1 MLSGGI
7 ADKLGNR
14 YEAKWLVRLLLD
26 VIASNAAW
34 LRFEGVTPEFEG
46 FECSIRRDQVVEW
59 HQAKINAPHGN
70 WTINA
75 LTREGVLTAFRRRLE
90 ANTGDLC
97 IFVSQDPAKDFRAL
111 TEAAKTAN
119 HVQEFIGALGDK
131 QRDKFDQLAAIWG
144 VEAAVAYDWLTR
156 CEACTIPTREME
168 ATISSFCDLYFAPN
182 PSAFAI
188 LRDYLEQHLNK
199 EVTTETVRAAIRE
212 GDALVIK
219 DWSLDPTLRE
229 RLQAETASYLQ
240 TYSPFGAG
248 GSTIPRNETKKLTEF
263 IKRSDGPSVVLVT
276 GVAGSGKSGVARGLI
291 DQLRDDGTA
300 HLAFRVD
307 HHLDRRTPQDI
318 GNALIGRSES
328 PVATLKGLQPEGLSV
343 LIVDQVDAVSEVSGR
358 NGAVKQAV
366 LSMVDDVRQFSTVRM
381 VLICRSFDLDSD
393 TRLKSLKEARGIE
406 QINVPLLDWDGEVAP
421 LLSDKGIDAQALSSG
436 QKDLLCLPINL
447 AVFLEAGS
455 DGQTFSSR
463 NDLFESL
470 MQKKDR
476 AIRTDRALPWALAAP
491 LTALAN
497 WMSDQQ
503 RLDAPQTVLDAF
515 PGSLDLLRSEGL
527 IVGARNRINFFHE
540 SFFDYLFTRAFGERD
555 QSLVDLLTS
564 TEQHLFRRTQVRQIL
579 EAFRQNHRRRY
590 LCELESVLTDDRIRY
605 HVKIAVTQW
614 LGSLADPTVEE
625 RDVLLRLD
633 GDSGNF
639 SPLVRYALLASVG
652 WFDLLNDEG
661 SLWTVLNSENE
672 DRQETVLWWFLRL
685 VGERSEEIAQLLGA
699 WWDGDPQR
707 GKRLLHW
714 FGFVRPGKF
723 DNALAALCRKVVRS
737 NPPGLFGN
745 GEGRRREFAFSTW
758 AEHQPEEGFGI
769 LKAHFDAWFEAHP
782 GRHPFASRTL
792 GDLDTYT
799 LGKIAE
805 NSPKAFVVETIDA
818 LVRSVDI
825 IGQNKTDG
833 YPDFTFTHRSHSDQL
848 LDEDKFLHTFRSSL
862 RKIANDDPFIA
873 RQFLSRLDATKH
885 EVLLHL
891 HLETTAANGEAFADH
906 FLTLLENNRLFE
918 AGWHGA
924 DWKSFAD
931 AAKSVM
937 PFLSTND
944 RLHVEKKILEHWP
957 ELDRAKKSA
966 RESRGHAPVDTR
978 SSRNRVVRALNESG
992 FEQWCVLETVG
1003 EALLSCMSVCRLRQL
1018 RRKFPGLKIDQP
1030 QNIKV
1035 RQVVSPIK
1043 QDSAA
1048 RMNDEQWLRA
1058 IARYNDD
1065 EERRRGRDFVDGG
1078 ARELGRELQN
1088 ASKEQ
1093 PARFASLLKRIPDDA
1108 NPTYVRHLLD
1118 GLAQAE
1124 DVDEPLLK
1132 AAVLHAHARPE
1143 RPYGSQIARMFMG
1156 SPALADDPEL
1166 FDILAWYV
1174 ENGEANDDET
1184 VDASNTER
1192 EVMSVEDLMG
1202 HVGRLQIRGIN
1213 GVRGLAA
1220 EALGSVLWKLPHLA
1234 DKISRLLERRIAR
1247 EPLVSVRCN
1256 LMVALVPLY
1265 NSDRLRCAQLVGHLI
1280 DGPSELSEPQRRGN
1294 SHSLLSPLITQQGTR
1309 LLRYLIHWVP
1319 SVGPKLVHRLLE
1331 SGDETMRMIGVWH
1344 VLRLS
1349 FQDSAYAADAD
1360 RFIEKSG
1367 LYRRLAADVA
1377 SGAFVEEEFRD
1388 RAEQQLIRFFNDDDE
1403 EVRKQATDVFR
1414 RIDHADSGRFFRL
1427 AEAYIE
1433 SKAFEGEMFAF
1444 VQALE
1449 DATIDVC
1456 ELVISASEKL
1466 VTQLNPKDLGDD
1478 QRTWDIG
1485 HLQELIKREYPAS
1498 DANPKLRGR
1507 VLDVIDRMLALDFA
1521 GTDEILEAHDR

>member
-26 VIASNAAW
+26 VIAGKAAW
-34 LRFEGVTPEFEG
+34 LRFEGITPEFEG

-59 HQAKINAPHGN
+59 HQTKVNAPHGN

-75 LTREGVLTAFRRRLE
+75 LTRKGVLTAFKRRLE

-97 IFVSQDPAKDFRAL
+97 IFISQDPAKDFRAL

-119 HVQEFIGALGDK
+119 HVQEFIGALGNK
-131 QRDKFDQLAAIWG
+131 QRDRFDQLAAIWG

-188 LRDYLEQHLNK
+188 LRDYLELHLNK
-199 EVTTETVRAAIRE
+199 EITTETVRAAVRE
-212 GDALVIK
+212 SGALVIK

-229 RLQAETASYLQ
+229 RLQAETTSYLQ

-248 GSTIPRNETKKLTEF
+248 GSTIPRNETEKLTEL

-291 DQLRDDGTA
+291 DQLRDDGTT

-307 HHLDRRTPQDI
+307 HHLDRHTSQDI

-328 PVATLKGLQPEGLSV
+328 PVSTLKGLEPKGLSV
-343 LIVDQVDAVSEVSGR
+343 LIIDQIDAVSEVSGR

-366 LSMVDDVRQFSTVRM
+366 LRMIDDVRQFRTVRM

-393 TRLKSLKEARGIE
+393 ARLKSLEETQGVERIG
-406 QINVPLLDWDGEVAP
+406 VPLLDWDGEVAP
-421 LLSDKGIDAQALSSG
+421 LLSGKGIDAQALSSG

-497 WMSDQQ
+497 WMSGRQK
-503 RLDAPQTVLDAF
+503 LDAPQTVLDAF

-540 SFFDYLFTRAFGERD
+540 SFFDYLFARSFGERD

-579 EAFRQNHRRRY
+579 EAFRQNDRGRY

-633 GDSGNF
+633 GDSGKF

-661 SLWTVLNSENE
+661 WLWAVLNSENE

-685 VGERSEEIAQLLGA
+685 VGERSEEIARLLGA

-707 GKRLLHW
+707 GERLLHW

-723 DNALAALCRKVVRS
+723 DNALAALCRKVIRS
-737 NPPGLFGN
+737 KPPGLYGN
-745 GEGRRREFAFSTW
+745 GDGRRREFAFSTW

-769 LKAHFDAWFEAHP
+769 LKAHLDAWFEAHP
-782 GRHPFASRTL
+782 GQHPFESRTL
-792 GDLDTYT
+792 GDLDMHT
-799 LGKIAE
+799 LGEVAE
-805 NSPKAFVVETIDA
+805 NSPRAFVAETIDA
-818 LVRSVDI
+818 LTRSIDI
-825 IGQNKTDG
+825 IRERHESGTWD
-833 YPDFTFTHRSHSDQL
+833 YTFTHRARTGHL
-848 LDEDKFLHTFRSSL
+848 LDDDKFLHIFRSSL
-862 RKIANDDPFIA
+862 REIAEEDPSTA
-873 RQFLSRLDATKH
+873 HQFLSKLDASKH
-885 EVLLHL
+885 ELFLHL
-891 HLETTAANGEAFADH
+891 HLETIAANGEAFAVH
-906 FLTLLENNRLFE
+906 FLGLLNNEALFC

-924 DWKSFAD
+924 VWMSFAD
-931 AAKSVM
+931 AARAAM
-937 PFLSTND
+937 PFLSTDDRD
-944 RLHVEKKILEHWP
+944 RLEGKILAHFP
-957 ELDRAKKSA
+957 EIDDAGEMA
-966 RESRGHAPVDTR
+966 REVDGCSEEDPSRTR
-978 SSRNRVVRALNESG
+978 RRILWSLNQSG
-992 FEQWCVLETVG
+992 YEQWCILETLG
-1003 EALLSCMSVCRLRQL
+1003 EDHLSQTGIDRLRQL
-1018 RRKFPGLKIDQP
+1018 RRKFPNAEVEQP
-1030 QNIKV
+1030 RHV
-1035 RQVVSPIK
+1035 EAHWVGSPIK
-1043 QDSAA
+1043 RDKVA
-1048 RMNDEQWLRA
+1048 RMKDAQWLRA
-1058 IARYNDD
+1058 IARYNNN
-1065 EERRRGRDFVDGG
+1065 EERCRGRGFVDGG

-1088 ASKEQ
+1088 AAKEQ

-1108 NPTYVRHLLD
+1108 HPAYVRDLLD
-1118 GLAQAE
+1118 GLAEAE
-1124 DVDEPLLK
+1124 EVDEGLLK
-1132 AAVLHAHARPE
+1132 EAVLDAHARAG
-1143 RPYGSQIARMFMG
+1143 RRYGNQIARILAN
-1156 SPALADDPEL
+1156 SPALANDPAL
-1166 FDILAWYV
+1166 FDILAWYI

-1184 VDASNTER
+1184 VDASKTEQ
-1192 EVMSVEDLMG
+1192 EIMSVEDLWDSP
-1202 HVGRLQIRGIN
+1202 GRIYFRGIN
-1213 GVRGLAA
+1213 GVRGYAA
-1220 EALGSVLWKLPHLA
+1220 EALGSVLWKVPQVA
-1234 DKISRLLERRIAR
+1234 EKAFLLVERRIER

-1256 LMVALVPLY
+1256 LMDALVPLY
-1265 NSDRLRCAQLVGHLI
+1265 NSDRLRCAQLVERLI
-1280 DGPSELSEPQRRGN
+1280 DGPSEPPGSRRREISN
-1294 SHSLLSPLITQQGTR
+1294 SLLSPLTTRQGTH
-1309 LLRYLIHWVP
+1309 LLPYLIQWVP
-1319 SVGPKLVHRLLE
+1319 SVGRKLVHRLLE

-1344 VLRLS
+1344 VLRHS
-1349 FQDSAYAADAD
+1349 FQDVTYAADAD
-1360 RFIEKSG
+1360 RFIAKGG

-1377 SGAFVEEEFRD
+1377 SEAFVAEEFRD
-1388 RAEQQLIRFFNDDDE
+1388 RAEQQLIRFFNDNDE
-1403 EVRKQATDVFR
+1403 EVRKQAADVFR
-1414 RIDHADSGRFFRL
+1414 RIDHAESGRFSKL
-1427 AEAYIE
+1427 AKAYIE
-1433 SKAFEGEMFAF
+1433 SRAFEGEMFAF
-1444 VQALE
+1444 VRALE
-1449 DATIDVC
+1449 NATMDVC

-1466 VTQLNPKDLGDD
+1466 VIQLTPNDLAGDR
-1478 QRTWDIG
+1478 RTWDIR
-1485 HLQELIKREYPAS
+1485 HLQDLIKREYPAS
-1498 DANPKLRGR
+1498 EANPKLRGR
-1507 VLDVIDRMLALDFA
+1507 LLDVIDRMLALDFA